1 MTTTGKVAIAG
12 GSLGGLTA
20 ALLLRDLGFDVT
32 VYERSPVEL
41 EERGA
46 GIGFLPDSSR
56 YLVERA
62 GIGLDE
68 ISTPTQF
75 IRYLDRSGRVVHERT
90 HAYCFSSWNTVYRH
104 LLRLFGSSGYLLSS
118 EVVGRSESSETVQVE
133 FADRPPVECDLL
145 VCATRS
151 AGETYVR
158 RLCRVARD
166 GPRE

>member
-1 MTTTGKVAIAG
+1 MTTTGTVAIAG

-46 GIGFLPDSSR
+46 GIGFLPDSAR

-68 ISTPTQF
+68 IS
-75 IRYLDRSGRVVHERT
+75 
-90 HAYCFSSWNTVYRH
+90 
-104 LLRLFGSSGYLLSS
+104 LFH
-118 EVVGRSESSETVQVE
+118 
-133 FADRPPVECDLL
+133 
-145 VCATRS
+145 
-151 AGETYVR
+151 
-158 RLCRVARD
+158 
-166 GPRE
+166 